1 MIFFGLIIF
10 YFYKEFLQ
18 TIFYICK
25 KTIKIKST
33 YLISNIESKTRFN
46 EYCESNIIEIPSRKG
61 VKKAISKGELQ
72 LNGEKVEGGRWLQ
85 EGDVVTFVDLELT
98 PPKSY
103 HLKLD
108 IIFEDEDLAVIFKP
122 AGISVSGN
130 QFKTIQNALL
140 FNITPSTNKDAL
152 NWPLPVHRLD
162 NQTSGLLIVAKTK
175 TARIKLGQAFENK
188 VDISKTYQAVVIG
201 EMDEV
206 GEVASDVD
214 GKQSLSTFKRLT
226 VVKSLKNEF
235 LSLVELSP
243 KTGRTHQL
251 RIHCAS
257 IGFPIL
263 GDKLY
268 GEEGMILKNKGLFL
282 CATGISFTHPVTTEK
297 LSFSI
302 DTPYKFLK
310 RLASENNRY
319 QNYKIKK

>member
-1 MIFFGLIIF
+1 L
-10 YFYKEFLQ
+10 
-18 TIFYICK
+18 
-25 KTIKIKST
+25 S
-33 YLISNIESKTRFN
+33 IS
-46 EYCESNIIEIPSRKG
+46 EIPSRKG

-72 LNGEKVEGGRWLQ
+72 LNGEKVEGGRWLKN
-85 EGDVVTFVDLELT
+85 GDVVTFVDLELT

-108 IIFEDEDLAVIFKP
+108 IIFEDQDLALIFKP
-122 AGISVSGN
+122 AGINVSGN

-140 FNITPSTNKDAL
+140 YNITPSKNKDAL

-162 NQTSGLLIVAKTK
+162 NQTSGLLIVAKSK
-175 TARIKLGQAFENK
+175 IARVKLGQAFENK

-201 EMDEV
+201 KIAEV
-206 GEVASDVD
+206 GEIMTDVD
-214 GKQSLSTFKRLT
+214 GKQSLSTYKRLKI
-226 VVKSLKNEF
+226 VQSLKNEF

-268 GEEGMILKNKGLFL
+268 GVDGMILKNKGLFL
-282 CATGISFTHPVTTEK
+282 CATGISFTHPVTNES
-297 LSFSI
+297 LFFSVE
-302 DTPYKFLK
+302 TPYKFLK
-310 RLASENNRY
+310 RLMSENERY
-319 QNYKIKK
+319 LNYSKKI